1 MDLESR
7 RRAAD
12 TNMVETFAR
21 TIESFGDPRG
31 ARARFGRVEAIVTGV
46 DDAFFNFV
54 VVVDPQASRVDVRA
68 AAAWV
73 AGRGVSYSVFVRDDV
88 GEEIRSALMLVADPS
103 VIPSMVLE
111 PIPSPVPQAPAGLVI
126 RVGGGELFDEWHTAL
141 ESSDVFQRLFGRS
154 LIADPDALVAVGY
167 LEGSPVSGA
176 AAIHTAGVVG
186 IYALWT
192 QEPARRR
199 GFGRAVTW
207 AAIDAGVLA
216 WGAAASTLQSSDM
229 GEPIYRSMGFEAIAS
244 YTRFALPRPAA
255 EPD

>member
-1 MDLESR
+1 
-7 RRAAD
+7 
-12 TNMVETFAR
+12 MVETFAR

-88 GEEIRSALMLVADPS
+88 GEEIRSALMAD
-103 VIPSMVLE
+103 
-111 PIPSPVPQAPAGLVI
+111 PQAPAGLVI